1 MKRLLALLLS
11 ATMVLGFTGCGASS
25 TGDTAKSDGKVPEVT
40 IGTTSWPTNMFFYL
54 ANEKGF
60 FDKEGVKVKIQDF
73 SSTTESTNAF
83 VGGQIDFCTFASS
96 ETVAPYF
103 QGGDIAVVLETEK
116 SNGSEGLVA
125 KSDIKS
131 VKDLKGKS
139 IATQL
144 YSVDHMFLLTLLAE
158 NGMTEKDVNIV
169 DMSIQESG
177 TAFVAG
183 QCDAACIW
191 DPYFSQ
197 AIASGGTKLYSSSDN
212 PNLITDVLC
221 TSNKLCEENPDVV
234 EAVVRGFFDAVE
246 YWKSNPDEA
255 NKFMGDKLGVG
266 EEEFK
271 KEIEGLIITDP
282 SSVKTAFTPAEDYSY
297 WGYTQNTIR
306 DFMYELG
313 VLKNK
318 DKDCGDMINNTFVEK
333 IAAEK

>member
-25 TGDTAKSDGKVPEVT
+25 TGDTAKSDGKVSEVT

-73 SSTTESTNAF
+73 SSTTESTN
-83 VGGQIDFCTFASS
+83 
-96 ETVAPYF
+96 
-103 QGGDIAVVLETEK
+103 
-116 SNGSEGLVA
+116 
-125 KSDIKS
+125 
-131 VKDLKGKS
+131 
-139 IATQL
+139 
-144 YSVDHMFLLTLLAE
+144 
-158 NGMTEKDVNIV
+158 
-169 DMSIQESG
+169 
-177 TAFVAG
+177 AFVAG

>member
-25 TGDTAKSDGKVPEVT
+25 TGDTAKSDEKVPEVT
-40 IGTTSWPTNMFFYL
+40 ICTTSWPTNMFFYL

-103 QGGDIAVVLETEK
+103 QGGDIAVVLETDK

-246 YWKSNPDEA
+246 
-255 NKFMGDKLGVG
+255 
-266 EEEFK
+266 
-271 KEIEGLIITDP
+271 
-282 SSVKTAFTPAEDYSY
+282 
-297 WGYTQNTIR
+297 
-306 DFMYELG
+306 
-313 VLKNK
+313 
-318 DKDCGDMINNTFVEK
+318 
-333 IAAEK
+333 

>member
-25 TGDTAKSDGKVPEVT
+25 TGDTAKSDEKVPEVT

-73 SSTTESTNAF
+73 SSTTVSTGSTNPTLSNNCNSLN
-83 VGGQIDFCTFASS
+83 FCTFASS

-103 QGGDIAVVLETEK
+103 QGGDIAVVLETDK

-169 DMSIQESG
+169 DMSIQE
-177 TAFVAG
+177 
-183 QCDAACIW
+183 CDAACIW

-271 KEIEGLIITDP
+271 KEIDGLIITDP

>member
-11 ATMVLGFTGCGASS
+11 ATMVLGFTGCGAS
-25 TGDTAKSDGKVPEVT
+25 GDTAKSDTKVPEIT
-40 IGTTSWPTNMFFYL
+40 LGTTSWPTNMFFYL

-60 FDKEGVKVKIQDF
+60 FEKEGVKVKIQDF

-103 QGGDIAVVLETEK
+103 QGGDIAVVLETDK

-221 TSNKLCEENPDVV
+221 TSNKLCNENPEAV

-271 KEIEGLIITDP
+271 KEIDGLIITDP
-282 SSVKTAFTPAEDYSY
+282 DTVKTAFTPAEDYSY

-333 IAAEK
+333 IASEK